1 MPSIIQRIRATIF
14 EIGRGA
20 NDELDLVFRSNLANT
35 PAFRREASS
44 NELKLRSGGRSTF
57 RRLEKLTATA
67 TGATSV
73 SPAATDHNKIY
84 LCNVS
89 GGAITFNLP
98 APADGLI
105 FHLKDIGGDAATNN
119 ITIVRNGSEKI
130 DNAAASFVI
139 DQAYA
144 AVSIYSNGTDWFI
157 IGKSLGYLS
166 GTATAA
172 LTTGS
177 GSATLNASVRTIT
190 WQRHGKIVYFGGRLD
205 LSSVSS
211 PSGFLRITGLPYSA
225 AIDTAVSIAPI
236 VGKSF
241 DSQTQNLYAK
251 VLASTNYITVEEFE
265 DGDAVNG
272 ASVLLAGSAFIIGGC
287 YIAS

>member
-20 NDELDLVFRSNLANT
+20 NDELDLVFRSNIANT
-35 PAFRREASS
+35 PAFRRETSS

-98 APADGLI
+98 APADGLM
-105 FHLKDIGGDAATNN
+105 FHLKDITGDAPTNN

-130 DNAAASFVI
+130 DNATASFVI

-144 AVSIYSNGTDWFI
+144 AITIYSDGTDWFI
-157 IGKSLGYLS
+157 IGKSLGYLA

-172 LTTGS
+172 LTTGG
-177 GSATLNASVRTIT
+177 GSATLNSSVRTIT
-190 WQRHGKIVYFGGRLD
+190 WQRHGKIVFLAGRLD
-205 LSSVSS
+205 VTSISA
-211 PSGFLRITGLPYSA
+211 PSGFLRITGLPYNSA
-225 AIDTAVSIAPI
+225 VDMTVPI
-236 VGKSF
+236 GCVVGRSF
-241 DSQTQNLYAK
+241 DSQTQNIYGK
-251 VLASTNYITVEEFE
+251 VLSGTNYITVENFQ
-265 DGDAVNG
+265 DGDAENG
-272 ASVLLAGSAFIIGGC
+272 GGILNSLSSFVLGGC